1 MKLLAQIGTITPPD
15 TIPTLEGEDPSTFI
29 AGFVQAGIQLL
40 LIVSFVA
47 ALFWTIFAGYRFI
60 TSGGDP
66 KSTGQAWSQI
76 YWGLI
81 GIAVVVGSF
90 ALLRLVET
98 FFNVNI
104 ITTPGGFHLPSNP

>member
-1 MKLLAQIGTITPPD
+1 MKLLAQIGTISPPP

-40 LIVSFVA
+40 LIVSFIA

-66 KSTGQAWSQI
+66 KTTGQAWTQI

-81 GIAVVVGSF
+81 GMMVVLGSF
-90 ALLRLVET
+90 AIMKMVEI
-98 FFNVNI
+98 FFDVTI
-104 ITTPGGFHLPSNP
+104 ISGPFQLPSRGP